1 MHFIVGI
8 ALFIVSWE
16 IAKRSDRWT
25 RVGLPMML
33 AILACLFLVIGFV
46 KMVVELGERVWR

>member
-8 ALFIVSWE
+8 ALFIVSRE

-46 KMVVELGERVWR
+46 RFVVKLGESVWR